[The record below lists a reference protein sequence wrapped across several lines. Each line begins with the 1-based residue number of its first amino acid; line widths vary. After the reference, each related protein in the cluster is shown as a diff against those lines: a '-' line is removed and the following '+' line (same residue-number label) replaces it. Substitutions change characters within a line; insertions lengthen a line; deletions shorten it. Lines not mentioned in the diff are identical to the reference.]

1 MSMNIVTCRE
11 KQRLLLYPRGSLKA
25 ALTVYFIKLKSL
37 YPEVLVEMG
46 LKVTTLKLKSF
57 EWCLLGVSLT
67 QNLPLE

>member
-37 YPEVLVEMG
+37 YPEV
-46 LKVTTLKLKSF
+46 F
-57 EWCLLGVSLT
+57 WWRWD
-67 QNLPLE
+67 